1 MEPEESKSS
10 NSTPQTSSDDMN
22 AYMEPF
28 SILPS
33 GSESDDDFV
42 TTYSSSSSSLH
53 WQVDDKGTPTS
64 EVLLNLLNG
73 IVGAGLLAL
82 PYVLEQGGLVALLS
96 LIIVPVLCYYT
107 GKLLIDC
114 LYENTISGHK
124 VRVRQTYMELGDNCW
139 PSYGGLMTVIVQVLQ
154 LVIAASSCIV
164 LSASLLSHVL
174 ASFVEFSQWKL
185 FFFAALMALPTVL
198 VKNLSQV
205 AWLNILS
212 ATTLFASIVVI
223 TGYGFFTSTSWN
235 IRDLPVWNT
244 EGIPLAISII
254 IHSYAP
260 HGALHSVEDNMADRS
275 KYGTML
281 KVTYV
286 VGTLLRTLFALNGFF
301 SYYGRINEVISNSL
315 PPGVLITVNSLLI
328 VYSILC
334 YPFQAFSLIHIF
346 ETSLS
351 ESIIVRTGRR
361 WYVVSRV
368 VVTITTFVG
377 ALLVPRYTVLMAISG
392 ILKAVLAFILP
403 CVFHLKIKRDELTS
417 WGVLIDFAILALGIA
432 IVVIGSTVAIF
443 QLIILY

>member
-1 MEPEESKSS
+1 MESKTAKSS
-10 NSTPQTSSDDMN
+10 TSTSTSCENME

-28 SILPS
+28 SILPTS
-33 GSESDDDFV
+33 GSDSEEDFV
-42 TTYSSSSSSLH
+42 TSYSSSSSSLQ
-53 WQVDDKGTPTS
+53 WQEDTGTPTS

-82 PYVLEQGGLVALLS
+82 PYVLEQGGLVALVS
-96 LIIVPVLCYYT
+96 FIIVPVICYYT

-114 LYENTISGHK
+114 LYERTITGHK
-124 VRVRQTYMELGDNCW
+124 ARVRQTYMELGDSCW
-139 PSYGGLMTVIVQVLQ
+139 PSYGGLVTIIVQVVQ

-164 LSASLLSHVL
+164 LSASLLSHVF
-174 ASFVEFSQWKL
+174 ASFVVFSQWKW

-223 TGYGFFTSTSWN
+223 TGYGFFTSAPWDV
-235 IRDLPVWNT
+235 RDLPLWNT

-260 HGALHSVEDNMADRS
+260 HGALHSVEGNMADKS

-351 ESIIVRTGRR
+351 ESIISRTGRR

-392 ILKAVLAFILP
+392 ILKAVLALIFP
-403 CVFHLKIKRDELTS
+403 CVFHLKLKGDELS
-417 WGVLIDFAILALGIA
+417 SCGVFLDFAILALGIA
-432 IVVIGSTVAIF
+432 VVVIGSTVAIF
-443 QLIILY
+443 QLLVIY